1 MFSRIIICVDGALI
15 RGSISE
21 TNVVTREELAN
32 STLHSF
38 GSAMLK
44 VLAFQFSLF
53 GTVSCTLATSNIM
66 KCGRRGWLVD
76 LPKWVRFVAFN
87 VS

>member
-21 TNVVTREELAN
+21 TNVTRVELTN

-38 GSAMLK
+38 GGAMLK